1 MHVSAPADVPEVST
15 EAIVVV
21 DLVESAS
28 TSNLF
33 GWYAVGRSLKHELRA
48 MIREVGESSGLEC
61 LKSTGDGYL
70 LTFRDPWSAETA
82 VLRAVES
89 AFELLCAAE
98 RRNGVVPF
106 ERAINLRFAIH
117 LGEVDII
124 ENDRDGPHVS
134 YAFRLEAITRASLT
148 TALNPIPPEQLPL
161 RNYIL
166 CSEEVASILSR
177 RSDCYRTDCIG
188 LLKLQGFP
196 GWREVFQVQL
206 EPKQ

>member
-1 MHVSAPADVPEVST
+1 MSVSETVDIPEVST

-33 GWYAVGRSLKHELRA
+33 GWHAVGRSLKHELRTL
-48 MIREVGESSGLEC
+48 IREVGEPRGLQC

-70 LTFRDPWSAETA
+70 LTFRDARSAETA

-89 AFELLCAAE
+89 AFNLLELTE
-98 RRNGVVPF
+98 KRNQTVPD

-148 TALNPIPPEQLPL
+148 SALNPIPPEQLPL

-166 CSEEVASILSR
+166 CSEEVAGILSQR
-177 RSDCYRTDCIG
+177 ADCWQSVCIG
-188 LLKLQGFP
+188 LLKFKGFP
-196 GWREVFQVQL
+196 GWREVFQVL
-206 EPKQ
+206 PGAPL